1 MSKKALAF
9 ILLFLFFFL
18 PILSMAEVIEKY
30 QEIVSKNIFSP
41 ERRYEPMAKGDES
54 PTLDRIKRRLHLHGV
69 FTVKGKR
76 YALVKVDKS
85 LQNELKVSTSSTGYV
100 RLKEGDSLG
109 PYTVSSITSGELT
122 LKDPQGRIF
131 TINMEYSIGKVNI
144 PKPPTTSAQKP
155 KTSPKLPFKHKSNP
169 FLPKRLLQKRSKI

>member
-1 MSKKALAF
+1 MSKKVLTF
-9 ILLFLFFFL
+9 ILLFLFL
-18 PILSMAEVIEKY
+18 PIVSMAEVIEKY

-41 ERRYEPMAKGDES
+41 KRKYEPMPKGDVS
-54 PTLDRIKRRLHLHGV
+54 PTLDRIKKRLHLHGV

-109 PYTVSSITSGELT
+109 PYTVSSITPEELT
-122 LKDPQGRIF
+122 LKDQQGRIF
-131 TINMEYSIGKVNI
+131 TINMEYSVGKVNI
-144 PKPPTTSAQKP
+144 PRPRTTPAQKP
-155 KTSPKLPFKHKSNP
+155 KTSPKFPFKPKSNP
-169 FLPKRLLQKRSKI
+169 FLKKAHQKK

>member
-1 MSKKALAF
+1 MSKKALIF
-9 ILLFLFFFL
+9 ILLFLFL
-18 PILSMAEVIEKY
+18 PIVSMAEVIEKY

-41 ERRYEPMAKGDES
+41 ERKYEPMAKGDES
-54 PTLDRIKRRLHLHGV
+54 PTLDRIKKRLHLHGV
-69 FTVKGKR
+69 FTVKGNR

-109 PYTVSSITSGELT
+109 PYTVSSITSEELI

-131 TINMEYSIGKVNI
+131 AINMEYSIGKVKI
-144 PKPPTTSAQKP
+144 TKPPTTSTQKP
-155 KTSPKLPFKHKSNP
+155 KTSPKLPFKHKSNS
-169 FLPKRLLQKRSKI
+169 FLPKRVHPKKK

>member
-1 MSKKALAF
+1 MMSKKIWPF
-9 ILLFLFFFL
+9 IFLFFFFL
-18 PILSMAEVIEKY
+18 LSALSRAEVIEKY

-54 PTLDRIKRRLHLHGV
+54 PTLDRIKKRLHLHGV
-69 FTVKGKR
+69 FIIKGKR

-109 PYTVSSITSGELT
+109 PYTVSSITSEELT

-144 PKPPTTSAQKP
+144 PKHPTPSAQRP
-155 KTSPKLPFKHKSNP
+155 KTSSKLPFKHKSNP
-169 FLPKRLLQKRSKI
+169 FLPKRLHPKKK